1 MPACQ
6 SRRRFVA
13 RWGLTAAGIAL
24 PALFTESRAEGRTT
38 APAKLPSLPIRPRIA
53 VVSSTG
59 TEPKSKP
66 IVDAAFVAEQL
77 ENAQRLFGAFGVGF
91 ALDDAR
97 DLDAKHLALET
108 RSDRDALAVWL
119 DSTAINVFFVES
131 LRDVDNPDRYR
142 MGVTWRKLTDLKKKY
157 IVVASSARPTT
168 MAHELG
174 HYFGLDHTSVKN
186 NLMSYDRDGG
196 TVFLDQKQGAI
207 IRTRADYFYGSK
219 ELVPREPKSEA
230 PP

>member
-1 MPACQ
+1 MPASR
-6 SRRRFVA
+6 SRRRFVT
-13 RWGLTAAGIAL
+13 RCGLTAFGLAL
-24 PALFTESRAEGRTT
+24 PGLVTESFAEGRTT

-53 VVSSTG
+53 VVASTG
-59 TEPKSKP
+59 TKPVSKP

-77 ENAQRLFGAFGVGF
+77 ENAQRLFGTFGVGF

-97 DLDAKHLALET
+97 ELDTKHLALET
-108 RSDRDALAVWL
+108 RADRDALAVWL
-119 DSTAINVFFVES
+119 DSTAINVFFVDS
-131 LRDVDNPDRYR
+131 LRDVDNPERYR
-142 MGVTWRKLTDLKKKY
+142 MGVTWRKLSDLKKKY

-207 IRTRADYFYGSK
+207 IRRHADYFYGSK
-219 ELVPREPKSEA
+219 ELVPRDSKSET
-230 PP
+230 PS